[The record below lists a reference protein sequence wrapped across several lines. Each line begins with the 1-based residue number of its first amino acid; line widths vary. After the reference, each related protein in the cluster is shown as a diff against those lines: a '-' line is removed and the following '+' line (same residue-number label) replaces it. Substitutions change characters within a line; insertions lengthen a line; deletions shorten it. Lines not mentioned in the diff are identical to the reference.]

1 MERSETVLA
10 AVAAR
15 TDEMVDT
22 RRDLHRHPELSFE
35 EHRTTSL
42 IADRL
47 GATGLDVRPCP
58 TPTGAV
64 AVLEGGR
71 PGRTVLL
78 RADIDALPVT
88 EATGLPFAS
97 TVDGVM
103 HACGHDAHA
112 AMLLGA
118 AGALAGMAGDLAG
131 RYLFVFQPAEERVSG
146 ARAMVDGG
154 LLEEHEPA
162 VAIGCHVA
170 SMAPTG
176 LVGSRAGVLMAG
188 SLALRITARGSGGHG
203 ALQPRAGNVVL
214 AAARVADRLDG
225 VVTGMSTDGT
235 ACVCSPGLFHA
246 GTAPNVVPTEA
257 VVQATLR
264 TFDDGQRS
272 AALAALDALVAET
285 GTEFEVDIEVI
296 RSDVCEAVR
305 NDADVTAAA
314 LAAARHVVGDG
325 ALVLPGPVAASDDV
339 AVFLERVPGCYLI
352 VGAAKGDGSSGLHHT
367 PTFDIDEGALAI
379 GASVLALAAVDLA
392 ASGPAGSVAGG

>member
-1 MERSETVLA
+1 MGHAETVLA

-22 RRDLHRHPELSFE
+22 RRDLHRHPELAFE
-35 EHRTTSL
+35 ERRTSAQVTG
-42 IADRL
+42 RL
-47 GATGLDVRPCP
+47 QAAGLDIRPCP

-88 EATGLPFAS
+88 EATGLAFAS
-97 TVDGVM
+97 ETTGVM
-103 HACGHDAHA
+103 HACGHDAHT
-112 AMLLGA
+112 AMLLGVA
-118 AGALAGMAGDLAG
+118 DALTGLAGDLPG
-131 RYLFVFQPAEERVSG
+131 RFAFVFQPAEERVSG
-146 ARAMVDGG
+146 AQAMVDGG
-154 LLEEHEPA
+154 LLEDIGPA

-170 SMAPTG
+170 SMAPAG

-272 AALAALDALVAET
+272 AALAALDALVGET
-285 GTEFEVDIEVI
+285 AAEFEVDIEVI
-296 RSDVCEAVR
+296 RSDVCDAVR
-305 NDADVTAAA
+305 NDAGVTEAA
-314 LAAARHVVGDG
+314 LAAARQVVGDG
-325 ALVLPGPVAASDDV
+325 AIELPGPVAASDDV

-352 VGAAKGDGSSGLHHT
+352 VGAARPDGRSGLHHT
-367 PTFDIDEGALAI
+367 PTFDIDEKALAI

-392 ASGPAGSVAGG
+392 AGGA

>member
-1 MERSETVLA
+1 MDHAEAVLA

-22 RRDLHRHPELSFE
+22 RRDLHRHPELAFE
-35 EHRTTSL
+35 ERRTSAQVTG
-42 IADRL
+42 RL
-47 GATGLDVRPCP
+47 RAAGLDIRPCP

-88 EATGLPFAS
+88 EATGLAFAS
-97 TVDGVM
+97 ETSGVM
-103 HACGHDAHA
+103 HACGHDAHT
-112 AMLLGA
+112 AMLLGVA
-118 AGALAGMAGDLAG
+118 DALSTLAGDLPG
-131 RYLFVFQPAEERVSG
+131 RFAFVFQPAEERVSG
-146 ARAMVDGG
+146 AQAMVDGG
-154 LLEEHEPA
+154 LLEDVEPA

-170 SMAPTG
+170 SMAPAG
-176 LVGSRAGVLMAG
+176 LVGSRPGVLMAG

-203 ALQPRAGNVVL
+203 ALQPRSGNVVL
-214 AAARVADRLDG
+214 AAARVADRMDG

-285 GTEFEVDIEVI
+285 GAEFEVDIEVI
-296 RSDVCEAVR
+296 RSDACDAVR
-305 NDADVTAAA
+305 NDAGVTEAA

-325 ALVLPGPVAASDDV
+325 AIELPGPVAASDDV

-352 VGAAKGDGSSGLHHT
+352 VGAARTDGRSGLHHT
-367 PTFDIDEGALAI
+367 PTFDIDEQALTI

-392 ASGPAGSVAGG
+392 AGGA